1 MRSFVRM
8 VSIAVLTLVA
18 CGASAVA
25 QTSSA
30 QTIPDWARERTTVWY
45 NAFNSGN
52 AVALAEMHTPEA
64 VLMLAGVTMEGQ
76 AAIEGF
82 HESQFAQVRFDC
94 TWTIQGV
101 SVVYRLAA
109 VWGTDTCVET
119 PKSGAKP
126 VNWNGRFMTMYQL
139 QADGRWMIIRDTGEE
154 DPRR

>member
-1 MRSFVRM
+1 MSSGSKIVPVVM
-8 VSIAVLTLVA
+8 VAMFA
-18 CGASAVA
+18 CASGA
-25 QTSSA
+25 SA

-45 NAFNSGN
+45 NAFTSGN
-52 AVALAEMHTPEA
+52 ATQLADMHTPDA
-64 VLMLAGVTMEGQ
+64 VLMLAGLTVEGRD
-76 AAIEGF
+76 AIQRF
-82 HESQFAQVRFDC
+82 HAGQFDQVRFDC
-94 TWTIQGV
+94 TWSIQGV